1 MNNNYL
7 KKKKKKSHVKRKI
20 LLLNMLLLK
29 SLNCNQIKFFINL
42 EIIREEDKYPKKKF
56 YSIYFFKIIKK
67 FCKKD

>member
-42 EIIREEDKYPKKKF
+42 EIIREEDKYIK
-56 YSIYFFKIIKK
+56 IILIFFKILK
-67 FCKKD
+67 